1 MQNRDQYKLLYNNLW
16 LYKFDRTTTIPKIPT
31 NNPDASIYMEAPV
44 SVANADTLKSTDQAK
59 LLNSDAPISAET
71 NTVLTSNAVDSI
83 SWIPSRAGND
93 MHSVSLIDN
102 WDTLVENISHCTK
115 CGLCKGRKNVVIERG
130 SRTAKWM
137 FVGEGPGEQ
146 EDIQG
151 KPFVGASGQLLQKMI
166 AAMGLDPATE
176 VYICNV
182 VKCRPPYNRNPEPN
196 EIEVCRNYL
205 FSQIELVKPQVIITL
220 GRFAHQTLLNTT
232 EAVGRLRLKQHFYKN
247 IPLVVTYHPAY
258 LLRNPS
264 AKKDAWADLQLAMQV
279 FKELA

>member
-1 MQNRDQYKLLYNNLW
+1 MQNRDPYKLLYNNLW
-16 LYKFDRTTTIPKIPT
+16 LYKFDRTAT
-31 NNPDASIYMEAPV
+31 NSEIRGNKPDATIYMEASV
-44 SVANADTLKSTDQAK
+44 SVAAKTLNPTNQT
-59 LLNSDAPISAET
+59 NFIS
-71 NTVLTSNAVDSI
+71 S
-83 SWIPSRAGND
+83 GN
-93 MHSVSLIDN
+93 LIDN
-102 WDTLVENISHCTK
+102 WDTLVENISNCTK
-115 CGLCKGRKNVVIERG
+115 CGLCKDRKNVVIERG
-130 SRTAKWM
+130 SRSAKWM

-166 AAMGLDPATE
+166 AAMNLNPATD

-182 VKCRPPYNRNPEPN
+182 VKCRPPYNRNPEPS

-232 EAVGRLRLKQHFYKN
+232 EAVGRLRLKQHVYQG

-264 AKKDAWADLQLAMQV
+264 AKKDAWADLQLAMKV
-279 FKELA
+279 FQEKAI